1 MAHPVVMSC
10 SINREMVRCGRLW
23 RMQVR
28 LWRSVGSLQYFTSN
42 QWSFDMTNVVNLLSR
57 MCAEDRQVV

>member
-1 MAHPVVMSC
+1 MQSATVKYYV
-10 SINREMVRCGRLW
+10 NVDGGRLW

-42 QWSFDMTNVVNLLSR
+42 QWSFDMSNVVNLLSR